1 MTCGGCSNAV
11 EKALKNAKVS
21 GAEISLEKKSVVIED
36 SPALFSDEV
45 KEAGLTTDK
54 KIYEFKHKK
63 LLEILKRTGKLVV
76 QPEEKAAEA
85 A

>member
-11 EKALKNAKVS
+11 EKALKNA
-21 GAEISLEKKSVVIED
+21 KKSVVIED

-54 KIYEFKHKK
+54 KIYDFKHKK